1 MTEWKLLTR
10 QPSPLSVLVVSQ
22 WELLYI
28 RLQARL
34 VSMVSRARP
43 LLTANSGM
51 QPAFVKVNYSA

>member
-34 VSMVSRARP
+34 VSMVSRVGKKGPVHGRC
-43 LLTANSGM
+43 
-51 QPAFVKVNYSA
+51 